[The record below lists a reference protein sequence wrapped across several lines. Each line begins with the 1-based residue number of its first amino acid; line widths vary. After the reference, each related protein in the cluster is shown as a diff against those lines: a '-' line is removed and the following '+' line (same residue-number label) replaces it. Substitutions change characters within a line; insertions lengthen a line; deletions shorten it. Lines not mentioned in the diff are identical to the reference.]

1 MSKSERNRSSGYEF
15 YDEEARERKVAI
27 AGAIGSVA
35 VALTALGVGYWS
47 SEEGVEC
54 SGSQVVDVEPGD
66 TIQELSREHFDIE
79 GDYHRQVVNHAVI
92 EHIEQNTGEVFDSRN
107 LQHGVVEGF
116 PQECSGDS

>member
-1 MSKSERNRSSGYEF
+1 MSKSERSHSPGYES
-15 YDEEARERKVAI
+15 YDEVAKERRAVI
-27 AGAIGSVA
+27 AGAIGSAA

-79 GDYHRQVVNHAVI
+79 GDYHQQVVNHAVI
-92 EHIEQNTGEVFDSRN
+92 EHIEQNTGEVFDSRH

>member
-1 MSKSERNRSSGYEF
+1 MSKSERSNFSGYES
-15 YDEEARERKVAI
+15 YEDRAWERRTVI
-27 AGAIGSVA
+27 AGAIGSAA

-66 TIQELSREHFDIE
+66 SIQELSREHFDIE
-79 GDYHRQVVNHAVI
+79 GDYHQQVVNHAVI
-92 EHIEQNTGEVFDSRN
+92 EHIEGNTGERFNSRHM
-107 LQHGVVEGF
+107 QHGILEGF